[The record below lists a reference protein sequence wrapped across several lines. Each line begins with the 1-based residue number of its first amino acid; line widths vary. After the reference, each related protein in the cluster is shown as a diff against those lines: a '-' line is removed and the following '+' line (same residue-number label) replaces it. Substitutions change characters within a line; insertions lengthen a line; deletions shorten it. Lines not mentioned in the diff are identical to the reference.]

1 MLLFRGTLRDAL
13 ARRGLPAIGH
23 RRAPINLPITGPLSD
38 SWSKCRRN
46 IRSADVYNLQLELAT
61 EVGSQR
67 GNALPSSNNRKV
79 KSLSLAFAA
88 AVMLMLPVQA
98 QTGETTTSP
107 WAQKE
112 NEAETSF
119 ISGAYT
125 EAEAK
130 WKEAIAIAQKDS
142 NKLNLAETLN
152 QMTHLYLKQR
162 RLDEARTNLQ
172 AALAIREKELG
183 KNSQKTAET
192 LGNLAL
198 VEHKSGHDSDA
209 ERLYKEVI
217 EIKRKDTNSNSL
229 AITLTNLANL
239 YGEMRR
245 IEDARKLYL
254 EALELDQKTY
264 GKDHKEVAQDYFNL
278 GAVMY
283 HHNYNKEAIEYLDN
297 ALAAYE
303 KLNDTPGKIKA
314 LHYLGLCHAEEKS
327 HGKAIDAYRK
337 ALTLHS
343 QLKGDKH
350 PDTLVHQLNLAR
362 TLDSNGQA
370 KEAEALYKD
379 AVGTATTYHTD
390 ARVKLIECTIE
401 YAHFLKRHGRKPEAE
416 KQLKEVLP
424 VYESLSAHHKRELY
438 ELPRVYSDLLRELK
452 KDAEADALAKKHL
465 DVFATQHVSKAQP
478 AAKPQVTPKS
488 PPASKK

>member
-1 MLLFRGTLRDAL
+1 MDPPKQQKNFAPPVHFAHALRL
-13 ARRGLPAIGH
+13 ADRIFF
-23 RRAPINLPITGPLSD
+23 TV
-38 SWSKCRRN
+38 
-46 IRSADVYNLQLELAT
+46 DVYNLQLELST
-61 EVGSQR
+61 VVDGKR
-67 GNALPSSNNRKV
+67 GNALPSSCNKKV
-79 KSLSLAFAA
+79 KRLSLALTA
-88 AVMLMLPVQA
+88 AVMLMLPVQG
-98 QTGETTTSP
+98 QTTDPASSTWT
-107 WAQKE
+107 QKE
-112 NEAETSF
+112 SEAESSF
-119 ISGAYT
+119 ISGAFT

-130 WKEAIAIAQKDS
+130 WKEAINIAQKDS

-162 RLDEARTNLQ
+162 RLDEARSSLQ
-172 AALAIREKELG
+172 SALAIREKELG
-183 KNSQKTAET
+183 KNNPKTAET

-198 VEHKSGHDSDA
+198 VEHKSGHDADA

-217 EIKRKDTNSNSL
+217 EIKRKDTNPNSL

-254 EALELDQKTY
+254 EALEIDQKTY

-283 HHNYNKEAIEYLDN
+283 HHNYNKEAIEYLDS
-297 ALAAYE
+297 ALVVYE

-327 HGKAIDAYRK
+327 HTKAIDAYRK

-370 KEAEALYKD
+370 KEAEDLYKD
-379 AVGTATTYHTD
+379 AVGTATKYHTD
-390 ARVKLIECTIE
+390 ARVKLVECTVE
-401 YAHFLKRHGRKPEAE
+401 YAHFLKRHGRNADAE
-416 KQLKEVLP
+416 KQLKEILP
-424 VYESLSAHHKRELY
+424 VYDSLSAHHRRELY

-465 DVFATQHVSKAQP
+465 DAFATQHVSKASP
-478 AAKPQVTPKS
+478 AAKPQTSPKSQIAPKS
-488 PPASKK
+488 PPARKK